1 MSKWESVI
9 GLEIHAQLSTK
20 SKIFSASSTLYGKD
34 PNKQASYV
42 DLGMPGTLPVLN
54 KSVIKKAIQFGLAIN
69 AKIANKSIFA
79 RKNYFYP
86 DLPKNYQ
93 ISQLDSPIVEGG
105 YIEIKD
111 SNNQNKKINIT
122 RAHLEEDAGKS
133 IHSNENN
140 CTYIDL
146 NRAGTPLL
154 EIVSEPEI
162 ANSKEAVS
170 YMKKIHN
177 LVTYLDIC
185 DGNMQ
190 EGSFRCDANVSVRK
204 IGDKN
209 LGTRTELKNI
219 NSFKFVEKAI
229 NYEIQRQIDLL
240 EDGKNIIQETR
251 LYDENKDSTKSMRSK
266 EEANDYRY
274 FPDPDLLPIEIE
286 EKYIMEIKNSLPEL
300 PEIKFEYYKSNYN
313 FSEDQINIILS
324 DIYITNF
331 IDQAISLSKIE
342 PKRVVNYFMS
352 LIYSKLNK
360 EKLKLHKSELK
371 VEIFCLLLEL
381 IENKKITKNNFKNII
396 DSIWYK
402 KNGVNEIIKSYTTD
416 NEEDNDSVDGLIHK
430 VISQNTKQVEE
441 YKSGKTK
448 IVGFF
453 VGRVLKDA
461 KGADPT
467 SIKNKIIKIL
477 ESV

>member
-1 MSKWESVI
+1 
-9 GLEIHAQLSTK
+9 
-20 SKIFSASSTLYGKD
+20 
-34 PNKQASYV
+34 
-42 DLGMPGTLPVLN
+42 
-54 KSVIKKAIQFGLAIN
+54 
-69 AKIANKSIFA
+69 
-79 RKNYFYP
+79 
-86 DLPKNYQ
+86 
-93 ISQLDSPIVEGG
+93 
-105 YIEIKD
+105 
-111 SNNQNKKINIT
+111 
-122 RAHLEEDAGKS
+122 
-133 IHSNENN
+133 
-140 CTYIDL
+140 
-146 NRAGTPLL
+146 
-154 EIVSEPEI
+154 
-162 ANSKEAVS
+162 
-170 YMKKIHN
+170 
-177 LVTYLDIC
+177 
-185 DGNMQ
+185 MQ

-204 IGDKN
+204 IGDTN

-251 LYDENKDSTKSMRSK
+251 LYDENKNSTKSMRSK

-286 EKYIMEIKNSLPEL
+286 EKYIMEIKNALPEL

-342 PKRVVNYFMS
+342 PKRVVNYFLS

-360 EKLKLHKSELK
+360 EKLKLNKSELK

-396 DSIWYK
+396 DSIWNK
-402 KNGVNEIIKSYTTD
+402 KNGIDEIIKSYTTG
-416 NEEDNDSVDGLIHK
+416 NEEDNDSIDGLIHK

-453 VGRVLKDA
+453 VGQVLKDA